1 MTLRFENMASQEI
14 YETFFNALKNKEGAV
29 RVLRI
34 DGEKKAVFVLKK
46 NPFNRKLVI
55 VLNDLSIYQV
65 KTFLGQIISVEKVL
79 DINQTQNTQNDKLK
93 EELNKISQKISED
106 AKSKIIERLK
116 AKKLEKIKSREF
128 KPHRELKHKIKPKR
142 PMVRRPMA
150 K

>member
-14 YETFFNALKNKEGAV
+14 YETFFNALKNKEGVV
-29 RVLRI
+29 RILRI

-46 NPFNRKLVI
+46 NPFNKKLVL
-55 VLNDLSIYQV
+55 VLDSLSIYQV

-79 DINQTQNTQNDKLK
+79 DINQTQNTQNNKFK
-93 EELNKISQKISED
+93 EELKKISQKISED
-106 AKSKIIERLK
+106 AKSKIIEKLK
-116 AKKLEKIKSREF
+116 TRKIEIKPREF